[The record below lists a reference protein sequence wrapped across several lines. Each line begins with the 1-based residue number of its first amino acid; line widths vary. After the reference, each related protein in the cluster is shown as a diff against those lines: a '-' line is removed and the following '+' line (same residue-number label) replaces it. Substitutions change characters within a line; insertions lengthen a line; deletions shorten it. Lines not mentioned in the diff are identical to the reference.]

1 MKTAGMIG
9 SFILAVV
16 IVVLTTEL
24 GPSITDLVDWVKTGR
39 IGVYILPLAI
49 INIVLFVVIMIYVF
63 RHKK

>member
-1 MKTAGMIG
+1 MIG

-24 GPSITDLVDWVKTGR
+24 GPSITDFVHWVKTGKT
-39 IGVYILPLAI
+39 GVIILPLAI

-63 RHKK
+63 RDKK